1 MIVMAIAQ
9 KNTTRIGWSNTID
22 KKTHRH
28 NIWHIPIYHDINSYH
43 HNKKHKRQMIYS
55 YQHDYCTYCYQP
67 FFSAM
72 IYYDYYCDHYYY
84 GYYELL

>member
-1 MIVMAIAQ
+1 
-9 KNTTRIGWSNTID
+9 
-22 KKTHRH
+22 
-28 NIWHIPIYHDINSYH
+28 
-43 HNKKHKRQMIYS
+43 MIYS

-72 IYYDYYCDHYYY
+72 IYYDYYYDHYYY